1 MRTIAKRAVQGVVA
15 GALALTGI
23 AATTGTANALT
34 AGNEYVFRNQ
44 NTGRCLDDSGDNS
57 HDLLRGFV
65 CNQGSVDGGWQKWQV
80 IYRTTANG
88 VGQLVLKN
96 GYQKNGNFCLD
107 DSGDGNH
114 DLMRGYPCNGSSQDG
129 GWQGWTLW

>member
-23 AATTGTANALT
+23 AATSGTASALT

-44 NTGRCLDDSGDNS
+44 NTGR
-57 HDLLRGFV
+57 
-65 CNQGSVDGGWQKWQV
+65 
-80 IYRTTANG
+80 
-88 VGQLVLKN
+88 
-96 GYQKNGNFCLD
+96 CLD